1 MAGQLTLALT
11 VACPLQVLCYIR
23 ARFIEGLFFAMADH
37 DSHFVPGSMDISAHK
52 RGYAAFLT
60 GVRWTAG
67 FILLIMIFLAFF
79 RTHNG

>member
-1 MAGQLTLALT
+1 MKIGVIKERRAHEGRIAVSPETVKKLVALGPELAIEAGAG
-11 VACPLQVLCYIR
+11 A
-23 ARFIEGLFFAMADH
+23 
-37 DSHFVPGSMDISAHK
+37 
-52 RGYAAFLT
+52 AAFLT